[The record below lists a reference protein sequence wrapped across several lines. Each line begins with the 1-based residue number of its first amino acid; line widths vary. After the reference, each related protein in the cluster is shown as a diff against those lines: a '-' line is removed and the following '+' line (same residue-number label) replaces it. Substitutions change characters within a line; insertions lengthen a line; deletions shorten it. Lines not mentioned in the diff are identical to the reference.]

1 MNVDEFKI
9 TKELWHD
16 NTFYDIEFTI
26 NNLHKFG
33 TTFPV
38 ELFKEYLLPLLY
50 RLYQGEKDFDIE
62 FDESIGLVYLKI
74 KEDKLI
80 FYIRSYRM
88 YAGFQ
93 FNEVSDMIVYFNNN
107 ENVKQGI
114 LNFLNE
120 ENFINFTP
128 NKRMRLE

>member
-1 MNVDEFKI
+1 
-9 TKELWHD
+9 
-16 NTFYDIEFTI
+16 
-26 NNLHKFG
+26 
-33 TTFPV
+33 
-38 ELFKEYLLPLLY
+38 
-50 RLYQGEKDFDIE
+50 
-62 FDESIGLVYLKI
+62 
-74 KEDKLI
+74 
-80 FYIRSYRM
+80 M